1 MAYASGNLPASTRD
15 VLDHFWDRL
24 TTGAVEDEVDEEAEI
39 VE

>member
-1 MAYASGNLPASTRD
+1 

-24 TTGAVEDEVDEEAEI
+24 TTGAVDDEVDEEAEI